1 MNPKDE
7 KPAGGLSALLSALF
21 RSFVALNVGR
31 LRLYAMEKV
40 AALLSVLIIAFLLAS
55 VGLMCFFY
63 ATQCLVVLSV
73 EALGSVAMSHA
84 LAMLICL
91 VAGMVVYR
99 CRQSLVVK
107 PFMRLLTKLWS
118 EE

>member
-1 MNPKDE
+1 MDPKDE
-7 KPAGGLSALLSALF
+7 NPAGGLSALLSTLF

-63 ATQCLVVLSV
+63 ATQCLVALSV
-73 EALGSVAMSHA
+73 EALGSVAMGHA

-99 CRQSLVVK
+99 YRQSLVVK
-107 PFMRLLTKLWS
+107 PLMRLLIRLWS